1 MDNIMHGDN
10 NTTKKGCLLDDNF
23 HDTCDGNH
31 LPHIRV
37 SIVVVVVQQ
46 LCLACKS
53 SGNYFCPMCFGRAR
67 KKKKKICPCASVGS
81 KKKKKNFAI
90 LFRWG
95 KKKKKKK
102 KKKP

>member
-53 SGNYFCPMCFGRAR
+53 SGNYFCPMCFGGAE
-67 KKKKKICPCASVGS
+67 KKKKKFCRWGWVGS
-81 KKKKKNFAI
+81 
-90 LFRWG
+90 

-102 KKKP
+102 KKTLILHLEGCDGPWF